1 MKWIVI
7 TCSSTPMMFGAH
19 VFDDG
24 DFVEGGVQARVAS
37 QLAEDLILAVVANTD
52 NRGRV
57 RDPEILSLFWN
68 KFTRKSQ

>member
-1 MKWIVI
+1 
-7 TCSSTPMMFGAH
+7 MMFGAH
-19 VFDDG
+19 VFDNG

-57 RDPEILSLFWN
+57 RDPEILSLF
-68 KFTRKSQ
+68 